1 MMATTTRE
9 KRETARREAERA
21 ATILEEVRAELRDS
35 DDFTAF
41 VTLCHDYDDGDGGEE
56 DI

>member
-1 MMATTTRE
+1 MATTTRE

-41 VTLCHDYDDGDGGEE
+41 VTLCHGYDDGDGGEE